1 VSDPLNPSPA
11 PHAHHHRKPWHI
23 RANLM
28 AGVLTAIP
36 AIIVWTVLAFVFQ
49 VLGKVGQPLTNWLIG
64 YLPADS
70 LAKGWLEHPLVAWGA
85 AIIVALVLLYMLG
98 ALASR
103 VVGQQLITGFEAL
116 IERIPFVQAIYSA
129 SKQLVGALKKKPD
142 GPARVV
148 LVDFPSPGT
157 KAIALVMRT
166 YKDRTSGEEMAAVFA
181 PTAPNP
187 TSGYLLMVPVEAL
200 VTTDMS
206 MDQAM
211 TMIVSGGAVAP
222 AYFTGPPPSP

>member
-1 VSDPLNPSPA
+1 VSDPIEPSP
-11 PHAHHHRKPWHI
+11 PPEAHHHRKPWHI

-36 AIIVWTVLAFVFQ
+36 AIIVWTVLNFLFQ
-49 VLGKVGQPLTNWLIG
+49 ILGKVGQPLTDWLIG
-64 YLPADS
+64 TLPADS
-70 LAKGWLEHPLVAWGA
+70 AAKAWLEHPLIAWSA
-85 AIIVALVLLYMLG
+85 AIVMALVFLYVLG
-98 ALASR
+98 AIASR
-103 VVGQQLITGFEAL
+103 VVGQQLIAGFETL

-148 LVDFPSPGT
+148 LVDFPSPGI

-166 YKDRTSGEEMAAVFA
+166 YKDKTTGEEMAAVFT
-181 PTAPNP
+181 PTSPNP
-187 TSGYLLMVPVEAL
+187 TSGYLLMVPVKAL
-200 VTTDMS
+200 TATDMS

-222 AYFTGPPPSP
+222 PYFTGPQP

>member
-1 VSDPLNPSPA
+1 MTQPA
-11 PHAHHHRKPWHI
+11 PEPAHVHHHKPWHI

-36 AIIVWTVLAFVFQ
+36 AIIVWTVLSFVFQ
-49 VLGKVGQPLTNWLIG
+49 ILGTVGQPLATYLIG
-64 YLPADS
+64 TLPANS
-70 LAKGWLEHPLVAWGA
+70 TAKAWLQHPVVAWAA
-85 AIIVALVLLYMLG
+85 AIIVALVLLYLLG

-103 VVGQQLITGFEAL
+103 VIGQQLIAGFETL

-148 LVDFPSPGT
+148 LVDFPGPNT
-157 KAIALVMRT
+157 KAIGLVMRT
-166 YKDRTSGEEMAAVFA
+166 YRDKTGEEMAAVFC
-181 PTAPNP
+181 PTSPNP
-187 TSGYLLMVPVEAL
+187 TSGYLLMAPMKAL
-200 VTTDMS
+200 VATDMT

-211 TMIVSGGAVAP
+211 AMVVSGGAFAP
-222 AYFTGPPPSP
+222 PGLVGPQD